1 MFYDLLAEQ
10 GVVAPSKAAAAA
22 AAGGGGSL
30 QAAFLQDL
38 RTERELARKLKV
50 KKVSRYSLFWG
61 GGYSLIVGFRAT
73 VGLQDRQF
81 VGDCLRGCAHRG
93 ARLPLLCQLK
103 GQKRAEVP
111 CNSGAQGT
119 SVRMPGLV
127 ACCKTTS
134 SCCFGG

>member
-1 MFYDLLAEQ
+1 
-10 GVVAPSKAAAAA
+10 VAPSKAAAAAAAA

-50 KKVSRYSLFWG
+50 KKVSRYSLVLGG

-73 VGLQDRQF
+73 VGLQDMQF
-81 VGDCLRGCAHRG
+81 VGDCPRGCAHRG

-119 SVRMPGLV
+119 SVRMPGLA

-134 SCCFGG
+134 SCCVGG